1 MCYNRTHVVSCEIV
15 NRLTRTPIVGAYLPT
30 LTLEDLSDLEEAMQ
44 RFRDPI
50 FLGDLNVDLEKYRS
64 MQSQQMSDLLAE
76 YGIIDLVRHFWQ
88 RRRFWDLKTWSQV
101 KQGTFLWSRCDYI
114 IGTDQHRFELVGIQ
128 DMRNFSSDHFAFR
141 EQLLQRPTC
150 CNSRYLQG
158 RIAFPLRPPPPTT
171 ELIRVDA
178 KFQTLK
184 NLEPVPH
191 QTENP
196 PFPTMYVPRLH
207 PVNW

>member
-76 YGIIDLVRHFWQ
+76 YGLIDLVRHF
-88 RRRFWDLKTWSQV
+88 
-101 KQGTFLWSRCDYI
+101 
-114 IGTDQHRFELVGIQ
+114 
-128 DMRNFSSDHFAFR
+128 
-141 EQLLQRPTC
+141 
-150 CNSRYLQG
+150 
-158 RIAFPLRPPPPTT
+158 
-171 ELIRVDA
+171 
-178 KFQTLK
+178 
-184 NLEPVPH
+184 
-191 QTENP
+191 
-196 PFPTMYVPRLH
+196 
-207 PVNW
+207 